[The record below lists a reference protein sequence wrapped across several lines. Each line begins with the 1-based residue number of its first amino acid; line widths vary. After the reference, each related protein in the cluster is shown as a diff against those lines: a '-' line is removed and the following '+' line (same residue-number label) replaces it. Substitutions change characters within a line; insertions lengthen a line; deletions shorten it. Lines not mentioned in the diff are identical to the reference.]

1 MWSIF
6 RIIKLSA
13 NLCIVFVNLV
23 CVSLNQV
30 TSSAASVA
38 LSYTDW
44 CVHSNA
50 TALTVDNITSTLNG
64 ILDRWTIG
72 YNILRL
78 PLSKYHEITKQFF
91 KKDDRMRAAAR
102 EWLLRDPLASWRRL
116 INQIYIYDKVER
128 ADSILHYAEELT
140 GMYMIM
146 IMIHTTLH
154 HMMHGKCT
162 REKVT
167 GL

>member
-1 MWSIF
+1 M
-6 RIIKLSA
+6 
-13 NLCIVFVNLV
+13 C
-23 CVSLNQV
+23 SL
-30 TSSAASVA
+30 
-38 LSYTDW
+38 
-44 CVHSNA
+44 HA
-50 TALTVDNITSTLNG
+50 TALTVNNITSTLNG
-64 ILDRWTIG
+64 IDWWTINI
-72 YNILRL
+72 NILRL
-78 PLSKYHEITKQFF
+78 PSSKYDEIMKQFSSD
-91 KKDDRMRAAAR
+91 DDRTRAAVR
-102 EWLLRDPLASWRRL
+102 EWLLQDPLASWRKL
-116 INQIYIYDKVER
+116 IDQLYDYDEAER

>member
-1 MWSIF
+1 M
-6 RIIKLSA
+6 
-13 NLCIVFVNLV
+13 
-23 CVSLNQV
+23 
-30 TSSAASVA
+30 
-38 LSYTDW
+38 
-44 CVHSNA
+44 
-50 TALTVDNITSTLNG
+50 
-64 ILDRWTIG
+64 
-72 YNILRL
+72 
-78 PLSKYHEITKQFF
+78 
-91 KKDDRMRAAAR
+91 R
-102 EWLLRDPLASWRRL
+102 EWLLRDPLASWRRV
-116 INQIYIYDKVER
+116 IDQVYRWDEAER

>member
-1 MWSIF
+1 M
-6 RIIKLSA
+6 
-13 NLCIVFVNLV
+13 
-23 CVSLNQV
+23 
-30 TSSAASVA
+30 
-38 LSYTDW
+38 
-44 CVHSNA
+44 
-50 TALTVDNITSTLNG
+50 
-64 ILDRWTIG
+64 
-72 YNILRL
+72 
-78 PLSKYHEITKQFF
+78 
-91 KKDDRMRAAAR
+91 R

-116 INQIYIYDKVER
+116 IDQVYGWYKAER

-146 IMIHTTLH
+146 IMIHTTLY